1 MLRRTTRQEPQLAF
15 VIVSDFN
22 QVALKRV
29 IDEVAAHVIEPE
41 IFLHLPQLLDP
52 SDILKMSQT
61 DIDSIAEESDARKVH
76 RQLLQSKLDT
86 LSRSSLLCKLYL
98 ENGAPLPYPNVVQQ
112 QSAEQTSSNGRT
124 PSYDSDALGA
134 QIQRDAIVEVS
145 QDHEEVSLFDSL
157 DTAAPDA
164 PPVQATEAPLEEDM
178 WNASTI
184 SKKGKKKSKKMV
196 ASLEEPAYLW
206 P

>member
-1 MLRRTTRQEPQLAF
+1 
-15 VIVSDFN
+15 
-22 QVALKRV
+22 VALKRV

-98 ENGAPLPYPNVVQQ
+98 ENGATLPYPNVVQQ
-112 QSAEQTSSNGRT
+112 SAGQTSSNGRT
-124 PSYDSDALGA
+124 PSYDSDTPSA

-145 QDHEEVSLFDSL
+145 QDHEEVSLFDSP
-157 DTAAPDA
+157 DAAAPDA
-164 PPVQATEAPLEEDM
+164 PPDQATEAPLEEDM
-178 WNASTI
+178 WNAPTI
-184 SKKGKKKSKKMV
+184 SKKGKKKLKKTFV
-196 ASLEEPAYLW
+196 PSYLEEPAEPW